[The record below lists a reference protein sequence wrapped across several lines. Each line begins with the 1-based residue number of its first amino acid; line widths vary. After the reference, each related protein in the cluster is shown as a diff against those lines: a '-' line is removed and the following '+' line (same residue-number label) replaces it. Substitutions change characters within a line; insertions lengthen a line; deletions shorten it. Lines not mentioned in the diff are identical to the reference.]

1 MPMTPDLPAVVH
13 QILPTSLLRQQ
24 LIEAAVTIAAAA
36 LISVCALLFFRR
48 VRLERPPIGRFNGR
62 DIAILLTIIVA
73 LPFLYAALPEWA
85 LTCFL
90 ALTFASALHFGY
102 RPVLGSTLVWLII
115 GLLIGAN
122 IWTSR
127 TMEGSTTGWQLWW
140 AELDVMVA
148 AGAVAVANLYV
159 QGGMKMRHVAWF
171 SLGVAAYDVIFTGF
185 LPLTSK
191 LVQEFLGAPLD
202 PSFGMRFG
210 IDNFAI
216 GIGDL
221 LVYGLFVVAAY
232 KAYGRQAARLAVG
245 LVVVFGTLLPAF
257 APLLINFVDA
267 RHDVLVPNQAF
278 FGPVVFVSY
287 LWMKHHYGR
296 ERTMAEYRASA
307 GPLPEPAAPTPS
319 ATAPEPAP
327 ALRQVT

>member
-1 MPMTPDLPAVVH
+1 MPMTPDVPAMVRQVQ

-24 LIEAAVTIAAAA
+24 LIEAAVTMAAAG
-36 LISVCALLFFRR
+36 LISVCALLYFRR
-48 VRLERPPIGRFNGR
+48 VRMDRPPIGRFNGR
-62 DIAILLTIIVA
+62 DITILLAIIIA
-73 LPFLYAALPEWA
+73 LPFLYAVLPEWA

-90 ALTFASALHFGY
+90 ALTFASALHIGY
-102 RPVLGSTLVWLII
+102 RPLLGLALVWLVI

-122 IWTSR
+122 IWTSH
-127 TMEGSTTGWQLWW
+127 TLEGSTAGWQLWW

-148 AGAVAVANLYV
+148 AGAVAVSNLYV

-171 SLGVAAYDVIFTGF
+171 SLGLAVYDVIFTGF

-245 LVVVFGTLLPAF
+245 VVVAFGALLPAF
-257 APLLINFVDA
+257 APLAINFIDA

-278 FGPVVFVSY
+278 FGPVVFVCY
-287 LWMKHHYGR
+287 LWMNHRYGR

-307 GPLPEPAAPTPS
+307 GPLPEPAAPAPS
-319 ATAPEPAP
+319 ATAPEPAS
-327 ALRQVT
+327 A